1 MFFYAKYCV
10 GRTIDYLS
18 FQGIVMGT
26 YTAFSDEELV
36 DFMKTG
42 NEAAFAELYKR
53 NWEGL
58 YQYCFNILP
67 DEDVVKDV
75 LQEVFVWFWNHRAE
89 LKVYAV
95 RSYLSV
101 AVKHK
106 MANYLRN
113 EKTRDNFYE
122 KVKLDLNPAVDESA
136 LEVKE
141 LIEFIRDFT
150 TDLPEKCRLVF
161 QLSRTEHL
169 SNKEIASRLNI
180 SEKTVETH
188 ITTALNKLR
197 KKMGRTSAWLFFLS

>member
-1 MFFYAKYCV
+1 
-10 GRTIDYLS
+10 
-18 FQGIVMGT
+18 MGT
-26 YTAFSDEELV
+26 YTALSDEELV
-36 DFMKTG
+36 DFMRTG

-58 YQYCFNILP
+58 YTYCLHILDDP
-67 DEDVVKDV
+67 DVVKDV

-89 LKVYAV
+89 LKIYAV

-106 MANYLRN
+106 MANYIRN
-113 EKTRDNFYE
+113 EKTRDTFYE
-122 KVKLDLNPAVDESA
+122 KVKLENINLAFDDSA

-141 LIEFIRDFT
+141 LIEFIREFT
-150 TDLPEKCRLVF
+150 SDLPDKCRMVF
-161 QLSRTEHL
+161 QLSRTEQL

-197 KKMGRTSAWLFFLS
+197 KKMGRSSAWLFFLS